1 MKIVEVIGTPIVYGK
16 QKSSIKRKFRC
27 VTGPRKGRL
36 VADPSTCT
44 APMNVKKSQ
53 QMKATRRRTGTAQS
67 QKQKLTK
74 RYNPTSQNLKK
85 LNRQVKSRRIG
96 KAPKIKLGK
105 K

>member
-1 MKIVEVIGTPIVYGK
+1 MKIIEVVGPKIVYGK

-53 QMKATRRRTGTAQS
+53 KMKVTRKKTGTRQAQRQS
-67 QKQKLTK
+67 LTK
-74 RYNPTSQNLKK
+74 KYNPVSQNVKK
-85 LNRQVKSRRIG
+85 FNKQIANRRKPKSIKIG
-96 KAPKIKLGK
+96 KK
-105 K
+105 